1 MTLSPLAKRLNIKRG
16 SESSRAANSYLT
28 VTIAGREMKINI
40 VNAINA
46 CESRLDLITS
56 NQICL
61 KNVNRRR
68 KYSMKQSDS
77 NQK

>member
-1 MTLSPLAKRLNIKRG
+1 MTVSPLAKRLNIKRG

-40 VNAINA
+40 VNATKA
-46 CESRLDLITS
+46 FEPRLDLITS
-56 NQICL
+56 IQISF
-61 KNVNRRR
+61 KNVNRGR
-68 KYSMKQSDS
+68 KYCMKQSDS